1 MKGEADGAEDGM
13 EPSDEGEEPAAST
26 ETDVLEML
34 RLEDAEQETDRKE
47 EGTEPSEE
55 GEDPTDSEGTEA
67 LKMLPLEDAEEPEP
81 AKETAPEEETNPAEK
96 TGGEQGTEPEASK
109 DEPGEKDPEG
119 KTSKEEPGEKDSDPN
134 ANGLWIYGPEKMK
147 AGSKKYFKARF
158 NGFQPKRLSLTWS
171 LDCEGSVARVYGNGQ
186 IWVLPKTAPGT
197 VLTLTCHAE
206 ALDADGRPW
215 TGETTMQIEVK

>member
-1 MKGEADGAEDGM
+1 M
-13 EPSDEGEEPAAST
+13 EGENQPKDGTGPSYDGDEPTDSEGT
-26 ETDVLEML
+26 EVLEML
-34 RLEDAEQETDRKE
+34 PLEDAEQETDRKE

-55 GEDPTDSEGTEA
+55 GEDPTDSEGTDVLE
-67 LKMLPLEDAEEPEP
+67 MLPLEDAEEPEP
-81 AKETAPEEETNPAEK
+81 AKETAPEAETNPAEK

-109 DEPGEKDPEG
+109 EEPGEKDPEG
-119 KTSKEEPGEKDSDPN
+119 KTSKEEPGEKDSESK

-158 NGFQPKRLSLTWS
+158 DGFQPKRLHLTWS
-171 LDCEGSVARVYGNGQ
+171 LDCDSSVARVYGNGQ

-206 ALDADGRPW
+206 ALDAEGAPW